1 MNQSTG
7 KTTSLLIS
15 GILVG
20 IPSSKSKMAL
30 RSGDGKKT
38 GTTMYVEITK
48 IILKV
53 RIVQS
58 ILKIVNN
65 FLLIISFYKTRNYL
79 ITVINILT

>member
-79 ITVINILT
+79 ITVINSLT

>member
-7 KTTSLLIS
+7 KTTSLLIL
-15 GILVG
+15 GILERR
-20 IPSSKSKMAL
+20 PSSNSKMEL
-30 RSGDGKKT
+30 RSGDGTKT

-53 RIVQS
+53 GIVQS

-79 ITVINILT
+79 ITVINSLT

>member
-1 MNQSTG
+1 
-7 KTTSLLIS
+7 
-15 GILVG
+15 
-20 IPSSKSKMAL
+20 MAL
-30 RSGDGKKT
+30 RSGDGTKT

-53 RIVQS
+53 GIVQS

-79 ITVINILT
+79 ITVINSLM

>member
-7 KTTSLLIS
+7 KTTSLLIL
-15 GILVG
+15 GILEG
-20 IPSSKSKMAL
+20 IPSSNSKMAL
-30 RSGDGKKT
+30 RSGDGTKT

-53 RIVQS
+53 GIVQS

-79 ITVINILT
+79 ITVINSLT

>member
-7 KTTSLLIS
+7 KTTSLLIL
-15 GILVG
+15 GILEG
-20 IPSSKSKMAL
+20 IPSSNSKMAL
-30 RSGDGKKT
+30 RSGDGTKT

-53 RIVQS
+53 GIVQS

-79 ITVINILT
+79 ITVMDSLT

>member
-30 RSGDGKKT
+30 RSGDGTKT

-79 ITVINILT
+79 ITVINSLT

>member
-7 KTTSLLIS
+7 KTTSLLIL
-15 GILVG
+15 GILEG
-20 IPSSKSKMAL
+20 IPSSNSKMAL
-30 RSGDGKKT
+30 RSGDGTKT

-79 ITVINILT
+79 ITVINSLT

>member
-7 KTTSLLIS
+7 KTTSLLIL
-15 GILVG
+15 GILERR
-20 IPSSKSKMAL
+20 PSSKSKMAL
-30 RSGDGKKT
+30 RSGDGTKT

-53 RIVQS
+53 GIVQS

-79 ITVINILT
+79 ITVINSLM

>member
-30 RSGDGKKT
+30 ISGDGTKT

-53 RIVQS
+53 GIVQS

-79 ITVINILT
+79 ITVMDSLT

>member
-30 RSGDGKKT
+30 RSGDGTKT

-53 RIVQS
+53 GIVQS

-79 ITVINILT
+79 ITVMNSLT

>member
-30 RSGDGKKT
+30 RSGDGTKT

-65 FLLIISFYKTRNYL
+65 FLLIKSFYKTRNYL
-79 ITVINILT
+79 IAVINSLT